1 MPPLAGAGTIA
12 AREGVVM
19 NREDLPAGAE
29 DEPRVGEVMRAD
41 VLVVS
46 PEDTIGEVAEH
57 MRDRDVG
64 SALVAEYG
72 RLIGILTSRD
82 LLRALAARVHSSE
95 ARVRQWMSEEPVTV
109 AESATLAEA
118 VSIMTE
124 RGFHHLPVVEGE
136 RPVGMVGLRDLVR
149 ARSTFGAGIGLGL

>member
-1 MPPLAGAGTIA
+1 
-12 AREGVVM
+12 M
-19 NREDLPAGAE
+19 NREDSSTGDP
-29 DEPRVGEVMRAD
+29 DELRVGEIMRAD

-64 SALVAEYG
+64 SAVVAEYG

-82 LLRALAARVHSSE
+82 LLRALAARVHSSD
-95 ARVRQWMSEEPVTV
+95 ARVRQWMTEEPIAV

-118 VSIMTE
+118 AALMTE
-124 RGFHHLPVVEGE
+124 HGFHHLPVVEGE
-136 RPVGMVGLRDLVR
+136 RAVGMVGLRDVVR
-149 ARSTFGAGIGLGL
+149 ASSTFGAGIGLGL